1 MTEVPLLPPLTRR
14 SVVVVNLDPA
24 HDELP
29 YHCAVDV
36 RELVNVDDVMQAYE
50 LGPNGGMLT
59 EQHCRTCIDTVVCMR
74 AATACW

>member
-1 MTEVPLLPPLTRR
+1 MTEVPLLPPLARR

-24 HDELP
+24 NDELP

-50 LGPNGGMLT
+50 LGPNGGMT